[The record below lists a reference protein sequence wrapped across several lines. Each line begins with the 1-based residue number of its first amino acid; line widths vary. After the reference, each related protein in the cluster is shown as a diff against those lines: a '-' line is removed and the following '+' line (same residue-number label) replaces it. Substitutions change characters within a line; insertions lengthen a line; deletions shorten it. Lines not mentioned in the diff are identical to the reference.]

1 MSITPTNGGAVG
13 GMAGSAATT
22 SASSSTTRASS
33 SSTSSSTSASA
44 ARTNRL
50 AGLAASLKSFL
61 ASEGYRC
68 DQCRTVVSNRSEIVT
83 APEGHQVHRNCGAVL
98 KFVAP
103 RSVGATV
110 RTAGGPTGNANG
122 AGSWD
127 RKSTGNGMLMGGAS
141 SPSSSNT
148 ISKGDQFRDADHVPE
163 RDPRRAEQTQAS
175 SRRPSATATGG
186 TSSSSTASRQMDKDM
201 LAQLHACGFSTS
213 GGVSSVAND
222 RPPRSE
228 VARRRGSDDEFFGA
242 SEHKKSRIDAQR
254 TTEMAAAMDV
264 DEESKPVLNG
274 GTTNRNVA
282 SLGPCTA
289 GAGAARPSPAI
300 NPNEIKPK
308 AQTSLPSS
316 AQMAMAELDRLMA
329 LEEAE
334 ESMAAFKKIS
344 RSRNANEPRQAGALS
359 SSGVQPQ
366 QPNTSFITTSSSSA
380 APEGC
385 GGLLRRGVKRGRAGS
400 FDVGDVDDFTRGG
413 ASDEEADDVDLFDL
427 MGIEDDDDL

>member
-1 MSITPTNGGAVG
+1 MSITPTNGAVG

-127 RKSTGNGMLMGGAS
+127 GRSTGNGMLMGAS

-148 ISKGDQFRDADHVPE
+148 SKGNQFRDADHLPE
-163 RDPRRAEQTQAS
+163 HDPRRAEQTQAS
-175 SRRPSATATGG
+175 NRRPSATGG

-242 SEHKKSRIDAQR
+242 SEHKKSRIDVQR
-254 TTEMAAAMDV
+254 TEMAAAMDV
-264 DEESKPVLNG
+264 DEESKPVLNR

-289 GAGAARPSPAI
+289 GARAARPSPAI

-344 RSRNANEPRQAGALS
+344 RSRNEPRQAGTLS

-385 GGLLRRGVKRGRAGS
+385 GGLLRRGVKRDRAGS
-400 FDVGDVDDFTRGG
+400 FDVGDVDDFRAG